1 MKRSLRRG
9 SSPIEIGDT
18 IETCLRAF
26 SSYQDDT
33 DTGGCGNDCDMDYH
47 DDGAVGFSNFGSF
60 VRVLASPN
68 SLIFREE
75 PDAGYAADFP
85 VYMIK
90 QSRPR
95 CI

>member
-1 MKRSLRRG
+1 
-9 SSPIEIGDT
+9 
-18 IETCLRAF
+18 
-26 SSYQDDT
+26 
-33 DTGGCGNDCDMDYH
+33 MDYH